1 MASSETVIQDS
12 IPIVRV
18 EGVSLLA
25 SNNGVTDP
33 STAPSTAQFITIP
46 VLPDVLSG
54 IDQQNFIFARSIDG
68 STILLDASQ
77 LALLTDQTIP
87 VYDGTNLFQLAT
99 ESPIE
104 TSAISNKSVN
114 ISVPAETAEIIQD
127 ENIVDR
133 VIQANQNEEEILPP
147 DRVRLL

>member
-25 SNNGVTDP
+25 SNNG
-33 STAPSTAQFITIP
+33 TAALNADPSTAQFITIP

-54 IDQQNFIFARSIDG
+54 IDQQNLIFARSIDG
-68 STILLDASQ
+68 NTILLDASQ

-87 VYDGTNLFQLAT
+87 VYDGTNLFQIAT

-104 TSAISNKSVN
+104 TSVISKTAD
-114 ISVPAETAEIIQD
+114 ISVSAETTEFIQD

-133 VIQANQNEEEILPP
+133 TIQSNQNEEEILPP